1 MLSKKRRKNSV
12 KLSNRQVPDSRA
24 VAVDI
29 ALVVVVVGNSLAVEV
44 DNSADSLVDTGLD
57 SWHSSAL
64 WELPS
69 RQENTVK
76 SLLFSR
82 VRSTG

>member
-1 MLSKKRRKNSV
+1 MLSKQRRKNSV

-29 ALVVVVVGNSLAVEV
+29 ALVVVDVGNSQAVEV

-57 SWHSSAL
+57 S
-64 WELPS
+64 
-69 RQENTVK
+69 
-76 SLLFSR
+76 
-82 VRSTG
+82 